1 MASLVLKMSVSLD
14 GFVAPRDGSSDWVA
28 AGRSRDR
35 AHNRSVLEPLAAG
48 GHSGRMPTDTTDAR
62 FAADV
67 LEADTPVVVDFH
79 AAWCGPCRVMSPILA
94 ELAAERP
101 DVRFVKVDVDDNLE
115 TAARYGVMSMPT
127 LMVFRDGAPV
137 LKLIGSRRKS
147 RLVSEL
153 AEVI

>member
-1 MASLVLKMSVSLD
+1 MGPITDPS
-14 GFVAPRDGSSDWVA
+14 GTRRA
-28 AGRSRDR
+28 ATATVVG
-35 AHNRSVLEPLAAG
+35 
-48 GHSGRMPTDTTDAR
+48 MPTDTTDAR
-62 FAADV
+62 FTADV

-137 LKLIGSRRKS
+137 LKLIGSRPKR
-147 RLVSEL
+147 RLVGEL

>member
-1 MASLVLKMSVSLD
+1 
-14 GFVAPRDGSSDWVA
+14 
-28 AGRSRDR
+28 
-35 AHNRSVLEPLAAG
+35 
-48 GHSGRMPTDTTDAR
+48 MPTDTTDDR

-67 LEADTPVVVDFH
+67 LESDTPVVVDFH

-115 TAARYGVMSMPT
+115 TAARYGILSMPT

-137 LKLIGSRRKS
+137 LTLVGSRRRS
-147 RLVSEL
+147 RLESEL
-153 AEVI
+153 AAVL

>member
-1 MASLVLKMSVSLD
+1 
-14 GFVAPRDGSSDWVA
+14 
-28 AGRSRDR
+28 
-35 AHNRSVLEPLAAG
+35 
-48 GHSGRMPTDTTDAR
+48 MPTDTTDAR
-62 FAADV
+62 FTADV

-137 LKLIGSRRKS
+137 LKLIGSRPKS
-147 RLVSEL
+147 RLVGEL